1 MHNVYLIKTDIK
13 VKANTFLN
21 INILAED
28 LSDATSSASY
38 LKYNGEELKKH
49 IVSVEVLVSNVLRD
63 TWNINDLNS
72 NYKKEDKEENKTY
85 TDENGNPLP
94 VVG

>member
-1 MHNVYLIKTDIK
+1 MYNVYLVKTNIK

-38 LKYNGEELKKH
+38 LKYNGEELKRH
-49 IVSVEVLVSNVLRD
+49 IISVELIVSNVIRD
-63 TWNINDLNS
+63 TWSVKDLNPD
-72 NYKKEDKEENKTY
+72 YKGESKDNQEN
-85 TDENGNPLP
+85 LP
-94 VVG
+94 PID

>member
-1 MHNVYLIKTDIK
+1 MYNVYLIKTDIK

-21 INILAED
+21 VSILAED

-49 IVSVEVLVSNVLRD
+49 IVSVELIVSNVVRD
-63 TWNINDLNS
+63 IWNVNDLNPD
-72 NYKKEDKEENKTY
+72 YKDNQEALPP
-85 TDENGNPLP
+85 TDNI
-94 VVG
+94 

>member
-1 MHNVYLIKTDIK
+1 MYNIYFVKTNIK

-21 INILAED
+21 VNILAED

-49 IVSVEVLVSNVLRD
+49 IISVELIVSNVIRD
-63 TWNINDLNS
+63 TWNVSDLNPD
-72 NYKKEDKEENKTY
+72 YKEESKDNQ
-85 TDENGNPLP
+85 EALP
-94 VVG
+94 PADNI

>member
-28 LSDATSSASY
+28 LSEAITNASY

-49 IVSVEVLVSNVLRD
+49 IVSVEVLISNVLRD
-63 TWNINDLNS
+63 TWNIKDLNPD
-72 NYKKEDKEENKTY
+72 YKGESKDKQEN
-85 TDENGNPLP
+85 LP
-94 VVG
+94 PID

>member
-1 MHNVYLIKTDIK
+1 MYNVYSIKTDIK

-28 LSDATSSASY
+28 LSDATSDASY

-49 IVSVEVLVSNVLRD
+49 IISVELIVANVIRD
-63 TWNINDLNS
+63 TWSVSDLNPD
-72 NYKKEDKEENKTY
+72 YKEESKDNQ
-85 TDENGNPLP
+85 EALP
-94 VVG
+94 PADNI

>member
-1 MHNVYLIKTDIK
+1 MYNIYFVKTNIK

-28 LSDATSSASY
+28 LSDATSGASY

-49 IVSVEVLVSNVLRD
+49 IISVELIVANVIRD
-63 TWNINDLNS
+63 TWSVSDLNPD
-72 NYKKEDKEENKTY
+72 YTEESKDNQEALPP
-85 TDENGNPLP
+85 TDNI
-94 VVG
+94 

>member
-1 MHNVYLIKTDIK
+1 MYNIYLVKTNIK

-49 IVSVEVLVSNVLRD
+49 IISVELIVSNVIRD
-63 TWNINDLNS
+63 TWNVSDLNPD
-72 NYKKEDKEENKTY
+72 YKEESKDNQ
-85 TDENGNPLP
+85 EALP
-94 VVG
+94 PADNI

>member
-1 MHNVYLIKTDIK
+1 MYNVYSIKTDIK

-28 LSDATSSASY
+28 LSDATSNASY

-49 IVSVEVLVSNVLRD
+49 IVNVESIVSNVLRD
-63 TWNINDLNS
+63 TWSIKDLNP
-72 NYKKEDKEENKTY
+72 DY
-85 TDENGNPLP
+85 TGESKDNQDVLP
-94 VVG
+94 PADNI

>member
-1 MHNVYLIKTDIK
+1 MYNIYLVKTNIK

-49 IVSVEVLVSNVLRD
+49 IVSVELVVSNVIRD
-63 TWNINDLNS
+63 TWNVSDLNPD
-72 NYKKEDKEENKTY
+72 YTEESKDNQEALPP
-85 TDENGNPLP
+85 TDNI
-94 VVG
+94 

>member
-1 MHNVYLIKTDIK
+1 MFNVYIIKTDIK

-28 LSDATSSASY
+28 LSDATTNASY

-49 IVSVEVLVSNVLRD
+49 IVSVEVLVQNVLRD
-63 TWNINDLNS
+63 TWNAKDLNP
-72 NYKKEDKEENKTY
+72 NYIGEDKDKQEN
-85 TDENGNPLP
+85 LP
-94 VVG
+94 PADNI